1 MPIEACADNKYKTRL
16 AGGIS
21 FFPIGPV
28 GNSVSLSERRPP
40 RREHV
45 MAVKFNNVDLN
56 LFRVFDTIY
65 TESNLTRAGQ
75 ILCITQPA
83 VSNAL
88 TRLREVFNDE
98 LFVRTSKGMT
108 PTPVAQNAIGSIR
121 EALELLR
128 TALMEGNTFHP
139 ESSCKSFRLSLA
151 DLAET
156 LILPGLLKRVQAA
169 APHVSIDSDYLN
181 YDDSVK
187 ELSTGKLDFTV
198 ASPLLDKT
206 QLNYALIID
215 DTYVCAVRPGH
226 PILGKAHIGLDDYL
240 ELSHIHLSRQRERTT
255 HVDQVDHAL
264 HKLGRERRISLW
276 AQHYAMA
283 PHIVETSDLALTI
296 PRSFAQQ
303 CKLAIVELPFVM
315 PKLELYLYW
324 HKSFEQDA
332 ASRWFRSIV
341 LDAACAGASVNQ
353 SIEMNNSNEAESL

>member
-1 MPIEACADNKYKTRL
+1 MRSARTDNKYKTRL

-21 FFPIGPV
+21 VFPIGPV

-40 RREHV
+40 IGENV

-121 EALELLR
+121 EALDLLR

-169 APHVSIDSDYLN
+169 APHVSIDSDYLS

-187 ELSTGKLDFTV
+187 ELATGKLDFTV

-226 PILGKAHIGLDDYL
+226 PVLRKKQLRLDDYL
-240 ELSHIHLSRQRERTT
+240 ELSHIHLSRQKEHST
-255 HVDQVDHAL
+255 HVDQVDQVL

-283 PHIVETSDLALTI
+283 PHIVQTSDLALTI
-296 PRSFAQQ
+296 PRAFAQQ
-303 CKLAIVELPFVM
+303 CNLSVMELPFAM

-332 ASRWFRSIV
+332 ASRWFRSIAIDPK
-341 LDAACAGASVNQ
+341 LAGDTPISPSKTETDPNG
-353 SIEMNNSNEAESL
+353 

>member
-1 MPIEACADNKYKTRL
+1 MTA
-16 AGGIS
+16 
-21 FFPIGPV
+21 
-28 GNSVSLSERRPP
+28 
-40 RREHV
+40 
-45 MAVKFNNVDLN
+45 KFNNVDLN

-98 LFVRTSKGMT
+98 LFVRTAKGMT
-108 PTPVAQNAIGSIR
+108 PTSVAQNAIGSVR
-121 EALELLR
+121 EALDLLR
-128 TALMEGNTFHP
+128 AGLMEGNTFNP
-139 ESSCKSFRLSLA
+139 ETSCKSFRLSLA

-156 LILPGLLKRVQAA
+156 LILPGLLKKVQLA

-187 ELSTGKLDFTV
+187 ELATGKLDFTV

-206 QLNYALIID
+206 QLNYALVID

-226 PILGKAHIGLDDYL
+226 PLLKKKLTLDNYL
-240 ELSHIHLSRQRERTT
+240 ELSHIHLSRQKERAT
-255 HVDQVDHAL
+255 HVDQVDHVL

-296 PRSFAQQ
+296 PRSFARQ
-303 CKLAIVELPFVM
+303 CKLSTMDLPFEM

-324 HKSFEQDA
+324 HKSSELDA
-332 ASRWFRSIV
+332 ASRWFREI
-341 LDAACAGASVNQ
+341 LLGPAATPDSQLIATDQ
-353 SIEMNNSNEAESL
+353 H

>member
-1 MPIEACADNKYKTRL
+1 
-16 AGGIS
+16 
-21 FFPIGPV
+21 
-28 GNSVSLSERRPP
+28 
-40 RREHV
+40 